1 VKDTKE
7 IRKST
12 TDPESGFMS
21 RDQKQEMFCY
31 LDHRTTDMKFNIITD
46 AFVTPGNVHDSVPYL
61 QRLDRQIERFNL
73 EVEAVALDSGYLTN
87 PICKGLADRTI
98 YGVIAHRRYHPT
110 KGLFPKWKFIY
121 KSEENHY
128 ICPNGQTLPYRT
140 TTREGYREYKSD
152 PKQCAHCPLL
162 QECTRSKNHQK
173 VVTRHVWEEHKEQVR
188 LNRLSKSGKML
199 YKFRKEKV
207 ERSFAD
213 SKQLHGLRYCRLRGI
228 QNASEQVLLTA
239 ACQNMKKIA
248 THLAK
253 KG

>member
-7 IRKST
+7 IRKSI

-31 LDHRTTDMKFNIITD
+31 LDHRTTDMKLNIITD

-87 PICKGLADRTI
+87 PICKGLADRKLF
-98 YGVIAHRRYHPT
+98 GVIAHRRYQTT
-110 KGLFPKWKFIY
+110 KGLFPKWKFTY
-121 KSEENHY
+121 NAEENHY
-128 ICPNGQTLPYRT
+128 TCPNGQVLSYRT
-140 TTREGYREYKSD
+140 TTRGGYREYKSD
-152 PKQCAHCPLL
+152 PKQCAQCPLL
-162 QECTRSKNHQK
+162 NECTRSKNQQK

-188 LNRLSKSGKML
+188 INRLSKSGKML

-213 SKQLHGLRYCRLRGI
+213 SKQLHGLRYCRLRGMK
-228 QNASEQVLLTA
+228 NASEQVLLTA

-248 THLAK
+248 TYLAR

>member
-1 VKDTKE
+1 
-7 IRKST
+7 
-12 TDPESGFMS
+12 
-21 RDQKQEMFCY
+21 
-31 LDHRTTDMKFNIITD
+31 
-46 AFVTPGNVHDSVPYL
+46 
-61 QRLDRQIERFNL
+61 
-73 EVEAVALDSGYLTN
+73 
-87 PICKGLADRTI
+87 
-98 YGVIAHRRYHPT
+98 
-110 KGLFPKWKFIY
+110 
-121 KSEENHY
+121 
-128 ICPNGQTLPYRT
+128 
-140 TTREGYREYKSD
+140 
-152 PKQCAHCPLL
+152 CPLL

-253 KG
+253 MS